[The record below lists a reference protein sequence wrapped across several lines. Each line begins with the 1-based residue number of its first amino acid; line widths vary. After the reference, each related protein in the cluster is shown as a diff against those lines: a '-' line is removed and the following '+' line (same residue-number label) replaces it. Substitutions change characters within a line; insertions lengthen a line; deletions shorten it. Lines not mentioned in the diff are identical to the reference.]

1 MITDKEAI
9 KIVKQLGMMPVL
21 YKISKK
27 VYDFR
32 HHSFYLTIQKYGGTY
47 KWMMSRLTT
56 SEDGLIKTLDEWDK
70 VTKSVKL

>member
-1 MITDKEAI
+1 MLTDKEAI

-21 YKISKK
+21 YKMTKITYGIK
-27 VYDFR
+27 YPLF
-32 HHSFYLTIQKYGGTY
+32 HLEIQKYGGIY

-70 VTKSVKL
+70 VTKSVK